1 VTSDLDEDGQ
11 IMIAIAGGDRSAL
24 GRLYDRYAGPLCGLA
39 EKLLGG
45 KREAQDLVHDVF
57 LEVWRQA
64 EDWDPERGSVRAWVF
79 LRLRSRALD
88 RLKSPGHSRAVA
100 LEDSHIDR
108 AGDREEDPAL
118 APDRT
123 TVRKALAGLPADQR
137 AVLELGYFEGLSST
151 EIAERLGVPVG
162 TVKSRVAS
170 AMAKLRE
177 ELSALPEEGE

>member
-1 VTSDLDEDGQ
+1 VSSEHEEDGE

-45 KREAQDLVHDVF
+45 RREAQDLVHDVF

-100 LEDSHIDR
+100 LEESHVDQ
-108 AGDREEDPAL
+108 ASGTDEDPSL
-118 APDRT
+118 APDRAA
-123 TVRKALAGLPADQR
+123 VRRAVAALPAEQR
-137 AVLELGYFEGLSST
+137 AVLELAYFEGLSST
-151 EIAERLGVPVG
+151 EISGRLGVPVG

-177 ELSALPEEGE
+177 GLVAPPEEVG